1 MKKLTLL
8 FALSA
13 FTLIAEA
20 QYPQTLPIDYKSF
33 FAPSAIAGDSLV
45 KAIYE
50 IPLKSPI
57 LVNQWNSLTTGNAV
71 IEPSTLSFSTYCD
84 NNKGKAVLTES
95 SRKYAIY
102 SLTTGSQYS
111 GKAFYLSALINL
123 SAIRHGDFIVSF
135 GKDYWGNYLRGKL
148 YPMTNGKGYSL
159 GVQSSA
165 EPIVTGATVLN
176 KNQTYLVVLKITPS
190 TSGVETLSVFVN
202 PTIGAA
208 EPTTQEATTSTET
221 PILRQ
226 IQAIVLRATAKGK
239 IAGLRYS
246 DKWADVVK

>member
-1 MKKLTLL
+1 MKKLIFL
-8 FALSA
+8 FALCVV
-13 FTLIAEA
+13 TLVAKA

-33 FAPSAIAGDSLV
+33 FAPSAIGPDSLI

-57 LVNQWNSLTTGNAV
+57 LANQWNNLASGSAAVVPNTLTYT
-71 IEPSTLSFSTYCD
+71 SYCD
-84 NNKGKAVLTES
+84 NNMGKAVVTES
-95 SRKYAIY
+95 SRKYAVY
-102 SLTTGSQYS
+102 SLTKGSEYS

-123 SAIRHGDFIVSF
+123 SSIRNADFILTFS
-135 GKDYWGNYLRGKL
+135 KDYWGNYLRGKL

-159 GVQSSA
+159 GVQSNA
-165 EPIVTGATVLN
+165 EPIVTGATILN

-190 TSGVETLSVFVN
+190 TSGAESLSVFVN
-202 PTIGAA
+202 PSIGAT
-208 EPTTQEATTSTET
+208 EPTTAEATTSTET

-226 IQAIVLRATAKGK
+226 IQAIVLRATARGK
-239 IAGLRYS
+239 IAGLRFS

>member
-8 FALSA
+8 FTLFA
-13 FTLIAEA
+13 FTLLVKA

-33 FAPSAIAGDSLV
+33 FAPSAIGADSLI

-57 LVNQWNSLTTGNAV
+57 LANQWNNLASGSAA
-71 IEPSTLSFSTYCD
+71 IELSTLNYMNYCD
-84 NNKGKAVLTES
+84 NNMGKAVVTES
-95 SRKYAIY
+95 TRKYAVY
-102 SLTTGSQYS
+102 SLTSGSQYS

-123 SAIRHGDFIVSF
+123 SSIRNADFIVTF

-165 EPIVTGATVLN
+165 EPIVTGATILN

-190 TSGVETLSVFVN
+190 ASETESLSVFVN

-208 EPTTQEATTSTET
+208 EPTTPEATTSTET

-226 IQAIVLRATAKGK
+226 IQAIVLRTTAKGK
-239 IAGLRYS
+239 IAGLRFS